1 MTIRLNGK
9 NYALTGEIKTL
20 HDLLEEL
27 KIQGQVVIIEQ
38 NQQIIDRSRYP
49 DTTVASGDVIE
60 IVHFVG
66 GG

>member
-1 MTIRLNGK
+1 MNIRLNGQD
-9 NYALTGEIKTL
+9 YALTEETTTL
-20 HDLLEEL
+20 YDLLQQL
-27 KIQGQVVIIEQ
+27 AIDGKIVIIEQ

-49 DTTVASGDVIE
+49 DAVVQPGDVIE

>member
-9 NYALTGEIKTL
+9 NYALTEEIKTL
-20 HDLLEEL
+20 HDLLEKLE
-27 KIQGQVVIIEQ
+27 IQGQVVIIEQ
-38 NQQIIDRSRYP
+38 NHQIIDRSSYP
-49 DTTVASGDVIE
+49 DTDVTSGDVIE